1 MSARTDKYPTFSL
14 ITITLNNASGLRK
27 TTKSIEKQ
35 TLKDFEWLV
44 IDGEST
50 DESLDFLREIQ
61 RDANKHNKKFRYTT
75 EPDDGIYDAMNKGMQ
90 QARGKYMIFLN
101 AGDELA
107 APDTLEMLAP
117 HTLKKPDFIY
127 GDAIEPSENGGKAVT
142 KPARRYKDSPW
153 GMITHHQAMIY
164 SRLRLRDLKIHYSL
178 NYKIASDYD
187 FTLRFLNNAKKL
199 IYIPKPICI
208 FEQGG
213 ISQQQAALGRK
224 EQYII
229 RESLDIV
236 PQTKNLWI
244 MIVQTLSWHLKAKA
258 PWLYHAL
265 KPKIKKR
272 KT

>member
-1 MSARTDKYPTFSL
+1 MSAKTDKFPTFSL
-14 ITITLNNASGLRK
+14 ITITLNNSTGLKK
-27 TTKSIEKQ
+27 TAKSIEKQ

-44 IDGEST
+44 IDGQSS
-50 DESLDFLREIQ
+50 DDSLDFLREVQ
-61 RDANKHNKKFRYTT
+61 RDANKNNKKFRYIT

-90 QARGKYMIFLN
+90 QARGKYLIFMN

-107 APDTLEMLAP
+107 AANTLEIIAP

-127 GDAIEPSENGGKAVT
+127 GDAIEPSENGGENVT

-153 GMITHHQAMIY
+153 GMITHHQSMVY

-178 NYKIASDYD
+178 SYKIASDYD

-213 ISQQQAALGRK
+213 ISQTNTA
-224 EQYII
+224 
-229 RESLDIV
+229 
-236 PQTKNLWI
+236 
-244 MIVQTLSWHLKAKA
+244 
-258 PWLYHAL
+258 
-265 KPKIKKR
+265 
-272 KT
+272 